1 MKSKS
6 TNELL
11 NILKQSDSPKD
22 YIVNNGNS
30 LITDCLSTYLTTL
43 LSQKGITKSQVIKAA
58 ELNDIYCY
66 QIFSGKR
73 FPSRDTLIS
82 ICIGMQ
88 LNVDE
93 TQQLLKYAGFAPLYT
108 KNIRDSIILFGIINE
123 YSIYEINESLY
134 SNNEQTLGQTN

>member
-1 MKSKS
+1 MKPKN

-11 NILKQSDSPKD
+11 NILKQSNSPKD
-22 YIVNNGNS
+22 YIINNSDS
-30 LITDCLSTYLTTL
+30 LINDSLSTYLATL
-43 LSQKGITKSQVIKAA
+43 LSQKGLTKSQVIKAA

-88 LNVDE
+88 LNEDE
-93 TQQLLKYAGFAPLYT
+93 AQQLLKYAGFAPLYA
-108 KNIRDSIILFGIINE
+108 KNIRDSIILFGIINKC
-123 YSIYEINESLY
+123 SIYEINDSLY
-134 SNNEQTLGQTN
+134 SNNERTLCQTG

>member
-22 YIVNNGNS
+22 YIVNNSNS
-30 LITDCLSTYLTTL
+30 LITDPLSTYLTTL

-108 KNIRDSIILFGIINE
+108 KNILDSIILFGIINN

>member
-22 YIVNNGNS
+22 YIVNNSNS
-30 LITDCLSTYLTTL
+30 LITDPLSTYLTTL

-73 FPSRDTLIS
+73 
-82 ICIGMQ
+82 
-88 LNVDE
+88 
-93 TQQLLKYAGFAPLYT
+93 
-108 KNIRDSIILFGIINE
+108 
-123 YSIYEINESLY
+123 
-134 SNNEQTLGQTN
+134 

>member
-30 LITDCLSTYLTTL
+30 LITDSLSTYLTTL
-43 LSQKGITKSQVIKAA
+43 LSQKGRTKSQVIKAA

>member
-22 YIVNNGNS
+22 YIVNNSNS
-30 LITDCLSTYLTTL
+30 LITDPLSTYLTTL

-108 KNIRDSIILFGIINE
+108 KNIRDSIILFGIINN

>member
-22 YIVNNGNS
+22 YIVNNSNS
-30 LITDCLSTYLTTL
+30 LITDPLSTYLTTL

-82 ICIGMQ
+82 MCIGMQ

-108 KNIRDSIILFGIINE
+108 KNIRDSIILFGIINN